1 MTIAEFCQRNPSR
14 ARPQESLREAA
25 RRMADDGVG
34 CLVVVDESER
44 PVGIVTDRDIV
55 MRGLRRRVDLD
66 RTPVSQVMTSELAT
80 VHESSERDVAIRR
93 LRAEGV
99 RRIPVIDEQHRLT
112 GIFSVDDAL
121 QAVAECT
128 TAVAAVTRS
137 QFPEI
142 PVVEGP

>member
-1 MTIAEFCQRNPSR
+1 MTIADFCQKNPSR
-14 ARPQESLREAA
+14 VRPDETLREAA

-34 CLVVVDESER
+34 CLVVVDEGER

-55 MRGLRRRVDLD
+55 TRGLRRQRNLD
-66 RTPVSQVMTSELAT
+66 ATPVSEVMSTELAT
-80 VHESSERDVAIRR
+80 VHEFSERDVAIRR

-99 RRIPVIDEQHRLT
+99 RRIPVIDERRRLL

-128 TAVAAVTRS
+128 GAVAAVSRS
-137 QFPEI
+137 QFPETPI
-142 PVVEGP
+142 PEGP